1 MDKSVAD
8 MLSNPG
14 IKDILSQL
22 EQLQRLQTALG
33 DSKLQELLASAATN
47 TSTQAKP
54 APSPMPA
61 SSSSTMGPT
70 AVNTPAT
77 CTPVTMPGQEF
88 EDLSK
93 LPVGTQMPYCAICVS
108 FCNHSTEQHGKRPNA
123 AEKKNDFDP
132 RKIICKNCGKTGHS
146 WKHCDNEN
154 FDEDRVLASIVAQ
167 EDRSNKGGRNM
178 DRISEAMQRR
188 GMDPAKY
195 RAMQRQAPQQNPA
208 TAQTPSS
215 RGANTPSTN
224 ASTPLPTTTPSPT
237 VLSSPPT
244 GTHVEGLL
252 AALLKNL
259 MPGANDQPPPSQ
271 QTPGSNISAPET
283 QPKRAHVQED
293 VAPHFAD
300 FKVPET
306 PVRGTSPAQPGPGV
320 SPSPVP
326 MARDDDSILDEGTR
340 TKRANAHGATAHE
353 PLGRPPRQ
361 SHVTR
366 SAHALMWTCL
376 KTF

>member
-22 EQLQRLQTALG
+22 EQLQRLKTALG
-33 DSKLQELLASAATN
+33 DSKLQELLASTATN

-70 AVNTPAT
+70 AVNTPAI

-108 FCNHSTEQHGKRPNA
+108 FCNYSTEQHGKRPNT

-146 WKHCDNEN
+146 WKHCDDEN

-167 EDRSNKGGRNM
+167 KECSNKGGRN
-178 DRISEAMQRR
+178 
-188 GMDPAKY
+188 
-195 RAMQRQAPQQNPA
+195 A
-208 TAQTPSS
+208 TARHVGCSVLG
-215 RGANTPSTN
+215 RGAE
-224 ASTPLPTTTPSPT
+224 PLVRTQF
-237 VLSSPPT
+237 LGHPPT
-244 GTHVEGLL
+244 L
-252 AALLKNL
+252 NF
-259 MPGANDQPPPSQ
+259 GANHIKKWIQHPQ
-271 QTPGSNISAPET
+271 KTPIPFLSPHNPHCRGGFFGGGSKS
-283 QPKRAHVQED
+283 
-293 VAPHFAD
+293 
-300 FKVPET
+300 
-306 PVRGTSPAQPGPGV
+306 
-320 SPSPVP
+320 
-326 MARDDDSILDEGTR
+326 
-340 TKRANAHGATAHE
+340 
-353 PLGRPPRQ
+353 
-361 SHVTR
+361 
-366 SAHALMWTCL
+366 
-376 KTF
+376 